1 MYVSCT
7 IFSFLNY
14 RRPKLDAQITASFD
28 TGLHIMNDLKTLY
41 EKFNIYV
48 QT

>member
-1 MYVSCT
+1 MYVSYT

-14 RRPKLDAQITASFD
+14 RWPKLDAQITANVD
-28 TGLHIMNDLKTLY
+28 TGLHIMNDLKTLL
-41 EKFNIYV
+41 EKFNIVV